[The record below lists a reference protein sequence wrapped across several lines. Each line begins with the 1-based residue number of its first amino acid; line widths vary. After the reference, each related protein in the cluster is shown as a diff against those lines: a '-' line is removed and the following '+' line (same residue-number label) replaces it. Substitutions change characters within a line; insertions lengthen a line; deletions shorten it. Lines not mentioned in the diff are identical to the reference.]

1 MKTYNISSSDELGA
15 VAFDFISNFGDE
27 KVVAFYGTMGAGK
40 TTFIKALC
48 DVLKVDD
55 VVNSPSFAIINEYSI
70 PSGGVI
76 FHFDFYRLKSVSE
89 AFDMGYED
97 YFYSGNYCFIEWP
110 EKVADILPSNYLKVM
125 VDITS
130 DNGRE
135 ITVERV

>member
-1 MKTYNISSSDELGA
+1 MKTYNISSPDELGA
-15 VAFDFISNFGDE
+15 VASDFISNFGDE

-55 VVNSPSFAIINEYSI
+55 VVNSPSFAITNEYSI

>member
-1 MKTYNISSSDELGA
+1 MKTYNISSPDELGA
-15 VAFDFISNFGDE
+15 VASDFISNFGDE

>member
-1 MKTYNISSSDELGA
+1 MKTYNISSPDELGA
-15 VAFDFISNFGDE
+15 VASDFISNFGDE

-130 DNGRE
+130 DNGRK